1 MAPSFKAGSVCAAG
15 RGAGIWSAVAWSR
28 LVLVLPGG
36 EGVDEEE
43 CDHDHGIF
51 NLIVGL
57 RVMIGPMTDT

>member
-1 MAPSFKAGSVCAAG
+1 MFCGTRG
-15 RGAGIWSAVAWSR
+15 RD
-28 LVLVLPGG
+28 LVSGGVEQPRTPPLPGG
-36 EGVDEEE
+36 EGGDEEE